1 MTKEQENQAVVVPT
15 DILIG
20 AIVSYG
26 VAFDYTYLAQQGW
39 LPCDGAAVSR
49 TTYAALFAVVGT
61 AHGEGDGTTTFNL
74 PDYRGR
80 FQRGV
85 NYGAS
90 ADPDASSRVPATRGG
105 ASGNQVGSV
114 QTGATVLPAV
124 RFTTDQAGDHKH
136 SVPHLP
142 TDSSWY
148 KIAGNHY
155 ATWNSGSVE
164 TSKNGNH
171 NHMISGGGDA
181 ETRPVNLYVNYII
194 YTGYQ
199 TPNPL

>member
-1 MTKEQENQAVVVPT
+1 MTKEQENQPVVAPI
-15 DILIG
+15 DILVG
-20 AIVSYG
+20 TIVSYG
-26 VAFDYTYLAQQGW
+26 VAFDQKYLAQQGW

-49 TTYAALFAVVGT
+49 TTYAALFAVVGVT
-61 AHGEGDGTTTFNL
+61 HGEGDGKTTFNM

-90 ADPDASSRVPATRGG
+90 ADPDASSRVSANHGG
-105 ASGNQVGSV
+105 TSGNQVGSV
-114 QTGATVLPAV
+114 QPGATGLPTV
-124 RFTTDQAGDHKH
+124 KFTTDKAGDHNH

-148 KIAGNHY
+148 QIAGSHY
-155 ATWNSGSVE
+155 ARWNSGSVDS
-164 TSKNGNH
+164 SKNGNH
-171 NHMISGGGDA
+171 NHTINGGGDV

-194 YTGYQ
+194 YTGYK
-199 TPNPL
+199 TS